1 MKHMTQYFLR
11 FLLILFGTSGL
22 EVHGQ
27 ATTQAQTAPYPG
39 SKPEVCF
46 ETATPAE
53 KRHEMVETILTTYK
67 AMQEPLESNEGI
79 WDPEVLKK
87 EAALKKALEEYKNG
101 KRGAQVKKLNLQ
113 DKTPAQIHEI
123 LLSTGFKHERIPLG
137 KGKTQKIYWKISGEE
152 TTRATD
158 KDLVVMDI
166 YTHADGSSV
175 RVKPEGIPDLKRRTP
190 LRSPHYTKSV
200 LINLTP
206 KCNEKKVCRI
216 DTSYENEAFKLTQEG
231 FAVPKSP
238 RPAHG
243 FRYIFAGR
251 PQMMIQADT
260 VMGLTHFLLPTGCS
274 KKSLKSKKNTSPQ
287 GVTSPAA
294 APALPVPVEA
304 AVEKTPAPDVA
315 PPAKEVVK
323 EKAPT
328 KPKATPKKK
337 KKKKSSKKGRGVQD
351 KKPS

>member
-1 MKHMTQYFLR
+1 MKHITHYFLR
-11 FLLILFGTSGL
+11 FLLVLFGASGM

-27 ATTQAQTAPYPG
+27 ATTQTQTAPYPG
-39 SKPEVCF
+39 NKPEVCF

-53 KRHEMVETILTTYK
+53 KRHEMVDAILATYK
-67 AMQEPLESNEGI
+67 AMQEPLESTEGV
-79 WDPEVLKK
+79 WDSEVLKK

-101 KRGAQVKKLNLQ
+101 KRGMQVKKLNLQ

-137 KGKTQKIYWKISGEE
+137 KGKTQKIYWKMSGEE

-175 RVKPEGIPDLKRRTP
+175 RVKPEGIPDRKRRTP
-190 LRSPHYTKSV
+190 LRRPHYTKSV

-206 KCNEKKVCRI
+206 KCNEKKVCRV

-238 RPAHG
+238 RPSHG
-243 FRYIFAGR
+243 FRYIFAAR

-274 KKSLKSKKNTSPQ
+274 KKAVQPKKQTA
-287 GVTSPAA
+287 TKAA
-294 APALPVPVEA
+294 APQVA
-304 AVEKTPAPDVA
+304 APAISTSVDQTPGKPETKEVVA
-315 PPAKEVVK
+315 PAKELIK
-323 EKAPT
+323 EKAPV
-328 KPKATPKKK
+328 KAKTTKKK
-337 KKKKSSKKGRGVQD
+337 KKKKIAKKAVAPKD
-351 KKPS
+351 KKKS